1 MKNVFLYLIKAVAS
15 MYFVIFIVAAIDIVA
30 AMLTNK
36 TESLILGFRADLFS
50 LLLTLITLIGLSF
63 IISIP
68 VKPKKP
74 TN

>member
-15 MYFVIFIVAAIDIVA
+15 MYFVIFIVAAIDITLA
-30 AMLTNK
+30 ILNGKA
-36 TESLILGFRADLFS
+36 ESLVLGFTADLFS
-50 LLLTLITLIGLSF
+50 LILSLIVIVALSF